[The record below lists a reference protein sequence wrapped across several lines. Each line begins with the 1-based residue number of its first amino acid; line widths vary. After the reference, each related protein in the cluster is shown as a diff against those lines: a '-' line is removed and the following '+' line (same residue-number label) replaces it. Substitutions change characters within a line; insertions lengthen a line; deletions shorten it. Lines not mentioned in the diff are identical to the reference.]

1 MIREAE
7 DERTSQGSTVGS
19 VLRGPLQA
27 REMRKPA
34 ALESRSWE
42 AGGWVGVGRGQ
53 GSAAEKER

>member
-7 DERTSQGSTVGS
+7 DERTSQESTVGS

-42 AGGWVGVGRGQ
+42 AGGSGGGQ
-53 GSAAEKER
+53 GSTAEKER